1 MLEYSRFHTA
11 YRVLILLAIGWA
23 MLSAPA
29 ASARLSETMHSFAIR
44 YVEAI
49 HYPTGCIAVL
59 EYNGATLLAAFIT
72 DPLCLPHGVAARPVP
87 AFMHDFHVPE
97 SERDSLIYR

>member
-1 MLEYSRFHTA
+1 MPERPRFHDV
-11 YRVLILLAIGWA
+11 YRVSILLAIGWVV
-23 MLSAPA
+23 LSVPA

-49 HYPTGCIAVL
+49 HHPTGCVAML
-59 EYNGATLLAAFIT
+59 EYNGPTLLAAFIT

-87 AFMHDFHVPE
+87 AFVHDFHVPASKRE
-97 SERDSLIYR
+97 ILINR

>member
-11 YRVLILLAIGWA
+11 YRVLILLAIGWVV
-23 MLSAPA
+23 LSAPA

-49 HYPTGCIAVL
+49 HHPTGCVAML
-59 EYNGATLLAAFIT
+59 EYNGATLFGAFIT

-87 AFMHDFHVPE
+87 AFIHDFHVPA
-97 SERDSLIYR
+97 SERETFINR

>member
-1 MLEYSRFHTA
+1 MSERPRFHDA
-11 YRVLILLAIGWA
+11 YRVFALLAIGWVV
-23 MLSAPA
+23 LSAPA

-44 YVEAI
+44 YVKAL
-49 HYPTGCIAVL
+49 HYPTGCVAML

-87 AFMHDFHVPE
+87 AFVHDFHVPV
-97 SERDSLIYR
+97 SRRDIFITR